1 MKHTTLRAAFFSRT
15 PYPIRGNYRARAC
28 DISIKSRCA
37 LGERWE
43 KAGGEVVQDIIG
55 LLIALFDIII
65 LIYLIAYLF
74 ELL

>member
-1 MKHTTLRAAFFSRT
+1 
-15 PYPIRGNYRARAC
+15 
-28 DISIKSRCA
+28 
-37 LGERWE
+37 
-43 KAGGEVVQDIIG
+43 VQDIIG

>member
-1 MKHTTLRAAFFSRT
+1 M
-15 PYPIRGNYRARAC
+15 PIKG
-28 DISIKSRCA
+28 RCA

-43 KAGGEVVQDIIG
+43 EAGGEVVQDIIG

-74 ELL
+74 GLL